1 MSKPAS
7 NIVSGTSGANKISQL
22 KETILRNKT
31 RSAVE
36 KLINS
41 TKDGKRKSIAVG
53 AYNIATGKIV
63 TSFAK
68 EIPSKI
74 HPELI
79 KRANEIGGIGSHG
92 LTERNTVGV
101 CAEFQV
107 VNKLLLQGSKWS
119 DIRLTNAI
127 RPRTGQKIP
136 FCANCQKM
144 FSDIIDKGE

>member
-7 NIVSGTSGANKISQL
+7 NIVTGTSSSNKIIKL

-31 RSAVE
+31 RSAID

-41 TKDGKRKSIAVG
+41 TKDGKRKSIAIG
-53 AYNIATGKIV
+53 AYDIRTGRIV

-68 EIPSKI
+68 EIPKKI
-74 HPELI
+74 HPDLI

-92 LTERNTVGV
+92 LTERNIVGV

-119 DIRLTNAI
+119 DIRLTKAI
-127 RPRTGQKIP
+127 RPRTGQTIP
-136 FCANCQKM
+136 FCENCKKM
-144 FSDIIDKGE
+144 FYDIIDKGE